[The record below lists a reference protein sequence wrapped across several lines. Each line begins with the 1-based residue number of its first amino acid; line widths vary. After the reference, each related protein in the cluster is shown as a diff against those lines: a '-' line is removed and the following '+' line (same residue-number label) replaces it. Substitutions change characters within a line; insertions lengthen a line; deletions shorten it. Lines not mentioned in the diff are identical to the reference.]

1 MNPKQHMSY
10 GMSGCKSA
18 ALLAGFCA
26 VVSALA
32 ATTFE
37 RARVL
42 TANATVNV
50 AEGDVLE
57 IGILSGNY
65 TLSKTGAGTLLVHA
79 VAEPA
84 SGGTSISLEEGTLSF
99 TLADAPTAAM
109 GSAFLHLDASKTNT
123 MTLVSE
129 NGTNFVTRWN
139 DASGGARYASHDSST
154 SLAWRDASHKPF
166 LRTCFQNGLPVVD
179 LGSYAHSR
187 IVDGN
192 KKGLGWGGALAWSAR
207 SDEIREVFLVVS
219 DVDDLAAIKTTY
231 PAPSDDPYNGPFLV
245 GATGGYHF
253 HRDRLP
259 NDGHAALFNGYH
271 ASACIRNGTNY
282 LDGAKVAYGATLPA
296 GFHVVNT
303 LTTNVVSG
311 STFGRDRNLAFGGL
325 RYAEA
330 LVFNSLLD
338 EDDRLSIQAYLST
351 KWRPV
356 PLKSL
361 KISNGTTLNV
371 GGGASLKPKSLEVD
385 GTATFTGDGTIVDSA
400 NGDHASGTLVV
411 PGGSWSASDGTDSG
425 LSLAFVGDGEF
436 HVEGNVAYRDVSA
449 GGKLVKSGPG
459 DLLLRWTSTSDSL
472 EVREGKFTLSPLMSH
487 DSFFHVDA
495 SDTNTMSITVGDGG
509 TNFVTRWNDA
519 AGGSVYASTA
529 TSPAFVSATGN
540 HDPFLSE
547 GFLNGLPV
555 MDFGGYNGQ
564 HYTNSV
570 DNSNIGGWGAAMDWS
585 KGVSCVRKMFT
596 VASDTEDIYAV
607 RTICP
612 GADNNAV
619 PFIGHNNAYRFL
631 RSPLNANGKPPT
643 ILASNKNAWGQVY
656 CEEVRLDGTNVVTKF
671 SEYPKGF
678 HLLEFQISEQQIVS
692 NQITVGNAFG
702 RDRNL
707 TYGGTRIAEFL
718 VFTNALGSAETE
730 RLRAQLMV
738 KWFASTNAWEYGYTD
753 VSVAESAVAAFP
765 YAAVRVNGTLALDGA
780 IDAAF
785 VRAAGLSV
793 SSASAAVTGR
803 LELPSGANVELS
815 SEVFGDLPDRA
826 TVRVIAAGSVAVD
839 GGVAPSGSLPLV
851 ATGDL
856 ASRRKIRFSVG
867 EDGVYATFSQM
878 GVTIIF
884 R

>member
-1 MNPKQHMSY
+1 MSY
-10 GMSGCKSA
+10 GMSGCKSV
-18 ALLAGFCA
+18 ALLLGFCTA
-26 VVSALA
+26 VSALA

-42 TANATVNV
+42 TANTTVNV
-50 AEGDVLE
+50 ADGDVLE

-65 TLSKTGAGTLLVHA
+65 TLTKTGGGTLLVHA

-84 SGGTSISLEEGTLSF
+84 SGGTSISLEEGMLSF

-139 DASGGARYASHDSST
+139 DASGGARYVSHDSA

-166 LRTCFQNGLPVVD
+166 LRTGFQNGLPVVD
-179 LGSYAHSR
+179 LGSYAHPR
-187 IVDGN
+187 IVDGAG
-192 KKGLGWGGALAWSAR
+192 KGLGWGGALAWSER
-207 SDEIREVFLVVS
+207 SDDIREVFLVVS
-219 DVDDLAAIKTTY
+219 DVDDLASIKTDY
-231 PAPSDDPYNGPFLV
+231 PAPSNDPYNGPFLV
-245 GATGGYHF
+245 GATGSYHF

-259 NDGHAALFNGYH
+259 NNGHAALYISSH
-271 ASACIRNGTNY
+271 ASACIRDGTNY
-282 LDGAKVAYGATLPA
+282 LDGAKVAYSATLPA

-311 STFGRDRNLAFGGL
+311 STFGRDRTLAFGGL

-361 KISNGTTLNV
+361 KISDGTTLNV
-371 GGGASLKPKSLEVD
+371 GGGASLKPTSFEVV

-400 NGDHASGTLVV
+400 NNAHAFGTLVV

-425 LSLAFVGDGEF
+425 LSLAFAGDGEL
-436 HVEGNVAYRDVSA
+436 HVEGNVSYRDVSA
-449 GGKLVKSGPG
+449 GGKLVKSGSG
-459 DLLLRWTSTSDSL
+459 ELLLRWTSTSDSL

-509 TNFVTRWNDA
+509 TNYVTRWNDA
-519 AGGSVYASTA
+519 AGGPVYATTA
-529 TSPAFVSATGN
+529 ATPSYIPHTSN
-540 HDPFLSE
+540 HDPFLAE

-596 VASDTEDIYAV
+596 VASDTEDIYTV

-619 PFIGHNNAYRFL
+619 PFIGHSSAYRFL
-631 RSPLNANGKPPT
+631 RSTLYANGNPPT
-643 ILASNKNAWGQVY
+643 ILSSNKNAWGQVY
-656 CEEVRLDGTNVVTKF
+656 CEEVRLDGTNVVNKF
-671 SEYPKGF
+671 AAYPKGF
-678 HLLEFQISEQQIVS
+678 HLLEFQISDQQIAD
-692 NQITVGNAFG
+692 NQITAGNTFG
-702 RDRNL
+702 RDRGL

-718 VFTNALGSAETE
+718 VFTNALESAETE
-730 RLRAQLMV
+730 RIRAQLMV

-753 VSVAESAVAAFP
+753 VSVAEGAVAAFP
-765 YAAVRVNGTLALDGA
+765 YAAVRVNGTLALDGT
-780 IDAAF
+780 IDAVF
-785 VRAAGLSV
+785 VRAAGVSV

-815 SEVFGDLPDRA
+815 SDAFGNVPVRA
-826 TVRVIAAGSVAVD
+826 TVRVIAAGAVAVD
-839 GGVAPSGSLPLV
+839 GGVVSSGRLPLV

-856 ASRRKIRFSVG
+856 ASRRKIRFSAG

-878 GVTIIF
+878 GVSIIF